1 MKLKLFTMPGS
12 CSLSDHIALNWS
24 GLPYEI
30 QIIKLGET
38 KSPEFLKLN
47 PSGAV
52 PLLLVDGYPLAQNVA
67 ILNFI
72 ADSAPQAKLGGDG
85 SALGRAKVN
94 QWLALINS
102 DLHPTFESLFGGMKY
117 LEDENAI
124 AKAQE
129 VARNKLRG
137 IYARI
142 DKQLAGHDWLL
153 GERSIV
159 DAYLFVVLR
168 WAKYVQLDLEGLN
181 NLESFFKRMSA
192 DAGVQKALKEESI

>member
-52 PLLLVDGYPLAQNVA
+52 PLLLVDGFPLAQNVA

-142 DKQLAGHDWLL
+142 DKQLTGHDWLL

-181 NLESFFKRMSA
+181 NLENFFKRMSA